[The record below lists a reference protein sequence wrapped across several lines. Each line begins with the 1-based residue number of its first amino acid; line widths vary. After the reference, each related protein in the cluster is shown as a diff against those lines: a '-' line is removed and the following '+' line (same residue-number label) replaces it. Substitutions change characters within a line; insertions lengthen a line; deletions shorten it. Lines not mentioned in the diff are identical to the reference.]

1 MAEKDEKKPA
11 EFMRYAYAN
20 VAAQLAKDK
29 EDPSYVNGAI
39 ALLRKNLD
47 FGVDGDDM
55 YRSYISD
62 KATDKLID
70 IYTKKYNSK
79 LAEATVSD
87 MVSFYE
93 PALKGASD
101 EQMKLIV
108 SEFGKFAGENY
119 AKFMEKLNSLQLK
132 ASGKL
137 PADIVNKETKEKA
150 EKELQKY
157 VGFINAQQTLE
168 SLNYEA
174 MRYKAVEASK
184 KSSFGDL
191 EKILLEINKPKE
203 EKEVQLDSG
212 HRMAA

>member
-1 MAEKDEKKPA
+1 MAEKNEKKPA

-29 EDPSYVNGAI
+29 EDPNYINGAI
-39 ALLRKNLD
+39 ALLSKNLD
-47 FGVDGDDM
+47 LGTDGSDLFKG
-55 YRSYISD
+55 YIND
-62 KATDKLID
+62 KATNKLIE
-70 IYTKKYNSK
+70 IYNKKYQSK

-137 PADIVNKETKEKA
+137 PADIVNKEIKEKA
-150 EKELQKY
+150 EKDLQKY
-157 VGFINAQQTLE
+157 IGFINAQQTLE
-168 SLNYEA
+168 SLNYET

-191 EKILLEINKPKE
+191 EKILLEINKLNE
-203 EKEVQLDSG
+203 EKK
-212 HRMAA
+212 